1 MVFAFALAM
10 DVYMP
15 VLPYM
20 REALHTTQQMVQ
32 VTLSLFLVV
41 TGVGQLFLGLLSD
54 QFGRFRVILLSAILF
69 VIGSVLC
76 ALSSN
81 IELLIASRV
90 VQGLGCCGLSVC
102 AFAIIRDT
110 FSGKTSSMVYSFINV
125 IISVSPIIGPLIGV
139 QLTINFRWQS
149 AFVFLTG
156 LAFAAFLIV
165 VIFVKEKFTCRKA

>member
-1 MVFAFALAM
+1 MWKYSPLKTIFILGPIVFAFALAM

-41 TGVGQLFLGLLSD
+41 TGVGQFFLGPLSD

-81 IELLIASRV
+81 IALLIASRV
-90 VQGLGCCGLSVC
+90 VQWLG
-102 AFAIIRDT
+102 
-110 FSGKTSSMVYSFINV
+110 
-125 IISVSPIIGPLIGV
+125 
-139 QLTINFRWQS
+139 
-149 AFVFLTG
+149 
-156 LAFAAFLIV
+156 
-165 VIFVKEKFTCRKA
+165 